1 LNNRQLTRGKN
12 LWQSGLIGRLLFN
25 NRRIASL
32 LAIVTLVVG
41 LVFVPSAN
49 AELNDRVNQVK
60 AAFILNIIRFV
71 SWPEES
77 GEDKKELLLL
87 CLYRDDLL
95 NRALVNIHGKK
106 SNGRTIQVRH
116 IDTLADSHSCHILV
130 IANDSIDHFVKEIPL
145 NTNRPMLTMVDL
157 TESEA
162 SLTQQ
167 GDVLVALIR
176 KGSRI
181 GFQIN
186 LNKSRKAGLW
196 MSSKLLKLATIVGRG
211 R

>member
-1 LNNRQLTRGKN
+1 M
-12 LWQSGLIGRLLFN
+12 LIFN
-25 NRRIASL
+25 NRRISNLVAVIT
-32 LAIVTLVVG
+32 LAVG
-41 LVFVPSAN
+41 LVWGGNAN
-49 AELNDRVNQVK
+49 AELTFGRIDQIK
-60 AAFILNIIRFV
+60 AAFIVNIIRFV

-77 GEDKKELLLL
+77 EEVKSEFLVL
-87 CLYRDDLL
+87 CLYHDDSL
-95 NRALVNIHGKK
+95 NRALANIHGKK
-106 SNGRTIQVRH
+106 SKGRTIQVRH
-116 IDTLADSHSCHILV
+116 VNTLAESHSCHILV
-130 IANDSIDHFVKEIPL
+130 IANDSIDHFVKEMPL

-186 LNKSRKAGLW
+186 LNKSREAGLW
-196 MSSKLLKLATIVGRG
+196 MSSKLLKLATIVGG
-211 R
+211 SE